1 MDHEE
6 KRELARLGDIS
17 TEATSFRMRAARM
30 ALGLSSKD
38 MAEELGMPATSYGAY
53 ENGKAHPKLAAIR
66 YLYRQYDINF
76 DFILY
81 GDFRR
86 LPAEHPG
93 ADLRRHARDAKPKG
107 SARSVRLTGA
117 TRRIRT
123 RRRIASS
130 ASFIMRRLPLPEIR
144 RESKINLR

>member
-30 ALGLSSKD
+30 ALGMSSKD

-86 LPAEHPG
+86 LPAE
-93 ADLRRHARDAKPKG
+93 LQERVFDAMLEMQSPKG
-107 SARSVRLTGA
+107 R
-117 TRRIRT
+117 
-123 RRRIASS
+123 
-130 ASFIMRRLPLPEIR
+130 PE
-144 RESKINLR
+144 E

>member
-1 MDHEE
+1 MGVNRASRVDHEE
-6 KRELARLGDIS
+6 KRELARLSDIS

-38 MAEELGMPATSYGAY
+38 MAEQLGMPATSYGAY

-86 LPAEHPG
+86 LPADIQE
-93 ADLRRHARDAKPKG
+93 
-107 SARSVRLTGA
+107 
-117 TRRIRT
+117 RIF
-123 RRRIASS
+123 AAMLEMQS
-130 ASFIMRRLPLPEIR
+130 PEGR
-144 RESKINLR
+144 PEA